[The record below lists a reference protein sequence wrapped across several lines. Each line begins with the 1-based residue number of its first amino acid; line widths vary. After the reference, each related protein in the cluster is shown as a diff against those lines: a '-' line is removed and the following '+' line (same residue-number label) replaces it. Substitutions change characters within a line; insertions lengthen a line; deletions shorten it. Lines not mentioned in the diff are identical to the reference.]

1 MNIQFAVVDP
11 KMCQEKGVTTIA
23 GVVTMD
29 RDLPDFS
36 AHQIIIDPVV
46 EGGLVRLIDLKT
58 TLAVREVDD
67 GSWGA
72 YRPSPLSELTF
83 NEVLTRQV
91 FSIPKLNIPA
101 GEIALVKTPLPET
114 PEGQYSYA
122 LFGFVKG
129 TDHDLQLLSNRV
141 FQAQLQEP
149 GPLDHYAMHTGLSHD
164 TGIEAKHK
172 LGNHILQIMHQPLW
186 GFGETR
192 YGMTSLMT
200 VNEYDKYRRN
210 RQHLIDHGKNGPE
223 VVGRVDSEYVRYLRT
238 FTKLGGDLQ
247 PWQSLEQ
254 IKRVE
259 QLSAKAIRNI
269 EDDEFTTSP

>member
-72 YRPSPLSELTF
+72 YRPSPLSALTF

-91 FSIPKLNIPA
+91 FSIPQLNIPA
-101 GEIALVKTPLPET
+101 GEIALVKTPLPDT
-114 PEGQYSYA
+114 PEGHYSYA

-149 GPLDHYAMHTGLSHD
+149 GPLDHYAMHTGLSND

-186 GFGETR
+186 GFGETK

-238 FTKLGGDLQ
+238 FTKLGGDLL
-247 PWQSLEQ
+247 PWQSKDQ

-259 QLSAKAIRNI
+259 ELSSQAIRTI
-269 EDDEFTTSP
+269 ADDEFSPAP